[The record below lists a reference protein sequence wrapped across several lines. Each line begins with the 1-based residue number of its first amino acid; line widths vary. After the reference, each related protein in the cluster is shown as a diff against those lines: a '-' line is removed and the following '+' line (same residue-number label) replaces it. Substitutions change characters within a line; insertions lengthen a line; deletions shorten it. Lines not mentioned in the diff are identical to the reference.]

1 MTESLELAVLSDV
14 TARLESSGFEYMLT
28 GSIAM
33 NYYSQPRMTRVID
46 VVISLLHSDASRIV
60 KIFEDDYYISADAV
74 ADAARQRS
82 MFNIVHLESVV
93 KVDFIVRKETEYR
106 RLEFDR
112 RQRIRVGESEFWI
125 VSKEDLILSKLHW
138 AKDSRS
144 ELQLGDVR
152 NLLSTNPD
160 LDYLNEW
167 SSVLDVDQLL
177 RDLVNE

>member
-1 MTESLELAVLSDV
+1 MAESLELAVLSDV
-14 TARLESSGFEYMLT
+14 TARLESAGFEYMLT
-28 GSIAM
+28 GSVAM
-33 NYYSQPRMTRVID
+33 NYYSQPRMTRDID
-46 VVISLLHSDASRIV
+46 IVVSLLDSDSSKIV
-60 KIFEDDYYISADAV
+60 KIFVGDYYVSADAV
-74 ADAARQRS
+74 ADATRQQS

-112 RQRIRVGESEFWI
+112 RQRIRVGETKFWI

-177 RDLVNE
+177 QDLDDE